1 MSRQKRTSRIL
12 EKAQLRSAGLKS
24 IVPNIKFDE
33 NYSLEKMIDSIEQL
47 RNKLDVYNTALS
59 VVDSSRTEIEEM
71 EKSLSQLSEK
81 MLMVVAIKYGKDSRE
96 YEMAGGV
103 RYSDAC
109 GGLRLRIR
117 KIRSSRLKNV
127 TEQASDENSK
137 TA

>member
-1 MSRQKRTSRIL
+1 MSRKKRTSRTL

-33 NYSLEKMIDSIEQL
+33 NYSLEKLIESIDLL
-47 RNKLDVYNTALS
+47 RNKIDVYNTALS
-59 VVDSSRTEIEEM
+59 VVDSSKTEIEEM
-71 EKSLSQLSEK
+71 EKNLSQLSEK

-103 RYSDAC
+103 RYSD
-109 GGLRLRIR
+109 RIR

-127 TEQASDENSK
+127 AEQASEENNK

>member
-1 MSRQKRTSRIL
+1 MSRKKRTSRTL

-33 NYSLEKMIDSIEQL
+33 NYSLEKLIESIDLL

-59 VVDSSRTEIEEM
+59 VVDSSKTEIEEM
-71 EKSLSQLSEK
+71 EKNLSQLSEK

-103 RYSDAC
+103 RYSD
-109 GGLRLRIR
+109 RIR

-127 TEQASDENSK
+127 AEQASDENAK

>member
-1 MSRQKRTSRIL
+1 MSRKKRTSRVL

-24 IVPNIKFDE
+24 IIPNIKFDE
-33 NYSLEKMIDSIEQL
+33 NYSVEKMIESIDQL
-47 RNKLDVYNTALS
+47 RNTIDVYNTALS
-59 VVDSSRTEIEEM
+59 VVDSSKTEIQEM
-71 EKSLSQLSEK
+71 EKNLSQLSEK

-103 RYSDAC
+103 RSSDAC
-109 GGLRLRIR
+109 GGLRLRVR

-127 TEQASDENSK
+127 AEQASDENAK

>member
-12 EKAQLRSAGLKS
+12 EKAQLRSSGLKS
-24 IVPNIKFDE
+24 IVPSIKFDE
-33 NYSLEKMIDSIEQL
+33 NYSLEKMIQSIEEL

-59 VVDSSRTEIEEM
+59 VVDSSKTEIEEM
-71 EKSLSQLSEK
+71 EKNLSQLCEK

-103 RYSDAC
+103 RSSDRA
-109 GGLRLRIR
+109 R
-117 KIRSSRLKNV
+117 KIRLSRLKNV
-127 TEQASDENSK
+127 TEQALDENAK

>member
-12 EKAQLRSAGLKS
+12 VKAQLRSAGLKS
-24 IVPNIKFDE
+24 ILPNIKFDE
-33 NYSLEKMIDSIEQL
+33 NYSMEKLIESIEQL
-47 RNKLDVYNTALS
+47 NNKLDVYNTALS
-59 VVDSSRTEIEEM
+59 VIDSSKTEIEEM
-71 EKSLSQLSEK
+71 EKNLSQLCEK

-103 RYSDAC
+103 RYSD
-109 GGLRLRIR
+109 RIR

-127 TEQASDENSK
+127 AQALDENEK

>member
-12 EKAQLRSAGLKS
+12 EKAQLRSSGLKS

-33 NYSLEKMIDSIEQL
+33 YYSLEKMIESIDLL

-59 VVDSSRTEIEEM
+59 VVDSSKTEIEEM
-71 EKSLSQLSEK
+71 EKNLSQLSEK

-103 RYSDAC
+103 RNSD
-109 GGLRLRIR
+109 RIR

-127 TEQASDENSK
+127 AEQALDENAK

>member
-12 EKAQLRSAGLKS
+12 EKAQLRSSGLKS
-24 IVPNIKFDE
+24 IVPSVKFDE
-33 NYSLEKMIDSIEQL
+33 DYSLEKLVESIDQL
-47 RNKLDVYNTALS
+47 RNKIDIYNTALS
-59 VVDSSRTEIEEM
+59 VVDSSKTEIEEM
-71 EKSLSQLSEK
+71 EKNLSQLSEK

-103 RYSDAC
+103 RNSD
-109 GGLRLRIR
+109 RIR

-127 TEQASDENSK
+127 AEQASDENTK

>member
-1 MSRQKRTSRIL
+1 MSRLKRTSRIL

-24 IVPNIKFDE
+24 IVPRIKFDE
-33 NYSLEKMIDSIEQL
+33 DYNLEKLIESIEQL
-47 RNKLDVYNTALS
+47 RNKLDLYNTALS
-59 VVDSSRTEIEEM
+59 IVDSSKTEIEEM
-71 EKSLSQLSEK
+71 EKNLSQLSQK

-103 RYSDAC
+103 RNSD
-109 GGLRLRIR
+109 RIR

-127 TEQASDENSK
+127 AQASDENVK

>member
-33 NYSLEKMIDSIEQL
+33 NYNLEKLIESIDQL

-59 VVDSSRTEIEEM
+59 VVDSSKTEIEEM
-71 EKSLSQLSEK
+71 EKNLSQLSEK

-103 RYSDAC
+103 RNSD
-109 GGLRLRIR
+109 RIR

-127 TEQASDENSK
+127 AEQASDENTK

>member
-33 NYSLEKMIDSIEQL
+33 NYSLEKMIESIEQL

-59 VVDSSRTEIEEM
+59 MVDSSKTEIEEM
-71 EKSLSQLSEK
+71 EKNLSQLSEK

-103 RYSDAC
+103 RNSDAC
-109 GGLRLRIR
+109 GGLCLRLR
-117 KIRSSRLKNV
+117 KMRSSRLKNIA
-127 TEQASDENSK
+127 EQASDKNGK
-137 TA
+137 PA

>member
-1 MSRQKRTSRIL
+1 MSRKKRTSRIL

-33 NYSLEKMIDSIEQL
+33 NYSLEKLIESIDQL
-47 RNKLDVYNTALS
+47 RNKIDVYNTALS
-59 VVDSSRTEIEEM
+59 VVDSSKTEIEEM
-71 EKSLSQLSEK
+71 EKNLSQLSEK
-81 MLMVVAIKYGKDSRE
+81 MLMVVGIKYGKDSRE

-103 RYSDAC
+103 RYSD
-109 GGLRLRIR
+109 RIR

-127 TEQASDENSK
+127 AEQASDENAK

>member
-1 MSRQKRTSRIL
+1 MSRLKRTSRIL

-24 IVPNIKFDE
+24 IVPRIKFDE
-33 NYSLEKMIDSIEQL
+33 DYSLEKLIESIEQL

-59 VVDSSRTEIEEM
+59 MVDSSKTEIEEM
-71 EKSLSQLSEK
+71 EKNLSQLSEK

-103 RYSDAC
+103 RNSD
-109 GGLRLRIR
+109 RIR

-127 TEQASDENSK
+127 AEQASDENVK